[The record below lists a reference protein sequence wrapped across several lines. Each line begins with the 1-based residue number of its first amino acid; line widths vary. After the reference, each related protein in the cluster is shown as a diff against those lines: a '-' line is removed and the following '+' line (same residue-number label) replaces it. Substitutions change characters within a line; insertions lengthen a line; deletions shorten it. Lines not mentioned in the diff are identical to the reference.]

1 MPDQFAE
8 LRHELAVANR
18 ILANEGIIDAFGHI
32 SARNPKDPNRYF
44 ISRHRASEL
53 VEPSDILEMTLDSK
67 PVVPT
72 SLRLY
77 SEMVIHGEIYKAR
90 PDVNSV
96 CHHHA
101 PSVLPFCATG
111 VELVP
116 LFHLGGTLG
125 AKVPFWDSR
134 DEFGDTNL
142 LVRTPE
148 EGASHA
154 RALGP
159 HWMLLLRRH
168 GASLAGKS
176 VRECVF
182 RSIYTTRNA
191 ELQLRAMAIGTLGP
205 LSAGEAEK
213 CGGHNLGARGVERA
227 WEYWVTRLQ
236 KAEAMRERSEPEQEG
251 RREEEAAQ
259 RGVDPVAA
267 LGAATRSAIHAS
279 VTGARRITQQITIV
293 AARSPIVAKNDFYS
307 HALSHQHRGNT
318 MQTQRTYQ
326 VQHWPNGQWSHEH
339 NWKKV
344 EAASEKAAAEKVCGR
359 TLKQNGTLAQL
370 RARVLTLGDL
380 KQRSATP
387 FYAAE

>member
-1 MPDQFAE
+1 MPDAFAE

-32 SARNPKDPNRYF
+32 SVRNPKDPNRYF

-72 SLRLY
+72 KVRLY
-77 SEMVIHGEIYKAR
+77 SEMVIHGEIYKVR

-125 AKVPFWDSR
+125 SKVPFWDSR

-142 LVRTPE
+142 LVSTPE

-159 HWMLLLRRH
+159 HYMLLLRRH

-176 VRECVF
+176 LRECVF

-191 ELQLRAMAIGTLGP
+191 ELQLRALAIGALGP
-205 LSAGEAEK
+205 LSPGEVEK
-213 CGGHNLGARGVERA
+213 CGGHNLGPRGVEHHQAELDVTDLGTVPDGRA
-227 WEYWVTRLQ
+227 QGRTGLGRVGHDQDAVGAGVGHRRLL
-236 KAEAMRERSEPEQEG
+236 RPHPRP
-251 RREEEAAQ
+251 
-259 RGVDPVAA
+259 VPVAA
-267 LGAATRSAIHAS
+267 AVQPPRS
-279 VTGARRITQQITIV
+279 GPCR
-293 AARSPIVAKNDFYS
+293 
-307 HALSHQHRGNT
+307 
-318 MQTQRTYQ
+318 
-326 VQHWPNGQWSHEH
+326 
-339 NWKKV
+339 
-344 EAASEKAAAEKVCGR
+344 
-359 TLKQNGTLAQL
+359 
-370 RARVLTLGDL
+370 
-380 KQRSATP
+380 
-387 FYAAE
+387 

>member
-1 MPDQFAE
+1 MATSEIRLESLAVRHSLFAARQFAATEQRDPVMPDSFAE

-18 ILANEGIIDAFGHI
+18 VLANEGIIDAFGHI
-32 SARNPKDPNRYF
+32 SVRNPKNSERYF

-72 SLRLY
+72 NVRLY
-77 SEMVIHGEIYKAR
+77 SEMVIHGEIYKVR

-159 HWMLLLRRH
+159 HYMLLLRRH

-176 VRECVF
+176 LRECVF

-191 ELQLRAMAIGTLGP
+191 ELQLRAMAIGTPSP
-205 LSAGEAEK
+205 LSPGEAEK
-213 CGGHNLGARGVERA
+213 CGGHNLGSRGVERA

-236 KAEAMRERSEPEQEG
+236 KTEAIWAAAGLPRLKNLATVARPQTAGLVPARSEARAKSKTGG
-251 RREEEAAQ
+251 RK
-259 RGVDPVAA
+259 
-267 LGAATRSAIHAS
+267 
-279 VTGARRITQQITIV
+279 RR
-293 AARSPIVAKNDFYS
+293 
-307 HALSHQHRGNT
+307 
-318 MQTQRTYQ
+318 
-326 VQHWPNGQWSHEH
+326 
-339 NWKKV
+339 
-344 EAASEKAAAEKVCGR
+344 
-359 TLKQNGTLAQL
+359 
-370 RARVLTLGDL
+370 
-380 KQRSATP
+380 
-387 FYAAE
+387 